1 MSDNKF
7 TTLSLAA
14 AVAGA
19 VSMAAMTIPSTAS
32 AAGKEKCYGVSKAGE
47 NGCANAAGTHTCA
60 GQSTVAFDGGEW
72 KLVAEG
78 SCTDMGGSL
87 KPSAGVNEEAKNK
100 AG

>member
-1 MSDNKF
+1 MLDNKLSM
-7 TTLSLAA
+7 LSLAA

-47 NGCANAAGTHTCA
+47 NGCANAAGTHSCA
-60 GQSTVAFDGGEW
+60 GQSTVSFEGNEW

-78 SCTDMGGSL
+78 SCIQMGGKL
-87 KPSAGVNEEAKNK
+87 DPSDGINEDAKMK